1 MKNRNAALEDKAEE
15 VFESLPSEIC
25 NFGLKKIF
33 AEDEDKFF
41 YFGFEDEKI
50 HRAVTAYFHEETSEF
65 KVRVKIGLTEFC
77 LTEFFSEDF
86 DTFSKKIFSNL
97 ESVIKNLSAEN
108 DFNPLV
114 TEKNFD
120 AWEYGKNLPE
130 QLEGFELF
138 ISPKNPVELTNGS
151 HVIINY
157 SDFENF
163 DDLTIYYNIYEDD
176 FAGEMRK
183 KNVPHVIY
191 TFDAKNLQELET
203 KLKENL
209 VAELNAIK
217 N

>member
-1 MKNRNAALEDKAEE
+1 MKNQNAALSDKATE
-15 VFESLPSEIC
+15 VFESLPSEISGF
-25 NFGLKKIF
+25 NLKKIF

-41 YFGFEDEKI
+41 YFSFENKKI
-50 HRAVTAYFHEETSEF
+50 HRAVTAYFHEETAEF

-77 LTEFFSEDF
+77 LTEFFTEDF
-86 DTFSKKIFSNL
+86 NIFCEKIFSNL
-97 ESVIKNLSAEN
+97 EPVIKNLSAEN
-108 DFNPLV
+108 DLNPIV
-114 TEKNFD
+114 KEKNFD

-163 DDLTIYYNIYEDD
+163 DDLTIYYNIYGDD
-176 FAGEMRK
+176 FAGELRK

-191 TFDAKNLQELET
+191 TFDSKNLQELET
-203 KLKENL
+203 KLSKNL